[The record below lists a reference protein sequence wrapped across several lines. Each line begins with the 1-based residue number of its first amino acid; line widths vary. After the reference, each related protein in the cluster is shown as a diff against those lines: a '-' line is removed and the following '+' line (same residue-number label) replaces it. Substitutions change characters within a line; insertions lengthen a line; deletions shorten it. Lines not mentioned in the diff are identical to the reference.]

1 MPEETPL
8 TTESASPVDTDHSIE
23 ETEGGGP
30 VLVRVKETGDAADD
44 RYRLEDIMRLFVE
57 FSGSDQAILEI
68 ETGEKVVRL
77 EMPFKVQSGAQLTN
91 RLHEL
96 LGNGAVRSAVV

>member
-1 MPEETPL
+1 
-8 TTESASPVDTDHSIE
+8 
-23 ETEGGGP
+23 
-30 VLVRVKETGDAADD
+30 
-44 RYRLEDIMRLFVE
+44 MRLFVE